1 MSYKVAAFYQFLPLP
16 DFENLRE
23 PLRNM
28 CVALDVRGIVL
39 LAAEGI
45 NGTVAGRDASID
57 ALMNQLQNGA
67 LFDGRLNNLELKF
80 STAAEMPFNR
90 MKVRL
95 KKEIVRLG
103 DPETDPN
110 AKVGT
115 YVDAADWNALIAQD
129 DVLLLDTRNAFEVEM
144 GTFEGAVDP
153 KITRFG
159 EFPEYASRAL
169 DAKKHK
175 KVAMFCTGGIRC
187 EKASSY
193 LLSQGF
199 EEVYHLKGGI
209 LKYLEDIPEAQ
220 SLWRGECF
228 VFDQRIAL
236 GHGLSERKSGGDGA
250 DHTDATEI
258 EMSEQAQT
266 EEAND

>member
-1 MSYKVAAFYQFLPLP
+1 MSYKVAAFYQFTALP

-28 CVALDVRGIVL
+28 CVALDVKGIVL

-45 NGTVAGRDASID
+45 NGTVAGRDGAID

-67 LFDGRLNNLELKF
+67 LFDGRLDSLELKF

-110 AKVGT
+110 ARVGV
-115 YVDAADWNALIAQD
+115 YVDAADWNALIGQD

-144 GTFEGAVDP
+144 GTFDGAVDP

-159 EFPEYASRAL
+159 EFPDYAARAL
-169 DAKKHK
+169 DPARHRKI
-175 KVAMFCTGGIRC
+175 AMFCTGGIRC

-236 GHGLSERKSGGDGA
+236 GHGLSQRSVT

-258 EMSEQAQT
+258 DIS

>member
-1 MSYKVAAFYQFLPLP
+1 MSYKVAAFYQFVTLP
-16 DFENLRE
+16 DFEALRE

-28 CVALDVRGIVL
+28 CVALDIKGIIL

-45 NGTVAGRDASID
+45 NGTVAGRDVAID
-57 ALMNQLQNGA
+57 ALVNQLQNGA
-67 LFDGRLNNLELKF
+67 LFDGRLDNLELKF
-80 STAAEMPFNR
+80 SGASEMPFNR

-110 AKVGT
+110 AKVGI
-115 YVDAADWNALIAQD
+115 YVDATDWNALIKQD
-129 DVLLLDTRNAFEVEM
+129 DVLLLDTRNGFEVEM

-159 EFPEYASRAL
+159 EFPDFAARAL
-169 DAKKHK
+169 DPNKHR

-228 VFDQRIAL
+228 VFDQRVAL
-236 GHGLSERKSGGDGA
+236 GHGLTERKTLDGAAA

-258 EMSEQAQT
+258 DISE
-266 EEAND
+266 ESND

>member
-1 MSYKVAAFYQFLPLP
+1 MSYKVAAFYQFVALP

-28 CVALDVRGIVL
+28 CVALDIRGIIL

-45 NGTVAGRDASID
+45 NGTVAGGDAAID
-57 ALMNQLQNGA
+57 ALMNQLQHGA

-80 STAAEMPFNR
+80 SAAANMPFNR

-115 YVDAADWNALIAQD
+115 YVDAADWNDLIKQD

-159 EFPEYASRAL
+159 EFPEFAGKSL
-169 DAKKHK
+169 DPDKHRK
-175 KVAMFCTGGIRC
+175 IAMFCTGGIRC

-199 EEVYHLKGGI
+199 KEVYHLKGGI

-228 VFDQRIAL
+228 VFDQRVAL
-236 GHGLSERKSGGDGA
+236 GHGLSERQELGGDRA

-258 EMSEQAQT
+258 DMSEQA
-266 EEAND
+266 ND

>member
-1 MSYKVAAFYQFLPLP
+1 MSYKVAAFYQFVALP

-28 CVALDVRGIVL
+28 CVALGVRGIIL

-45 NGTVAGRDASID
+45 NGTVAGHDAAID
-57 ALMNQLQNGA
+57 ALVNQLQNGA
-67 LFDGRLNNLELKF
+67 LFDGRLDNLELKF
-80 STAAEMPFNR
+80 SAASDMPFNR

-103 DPETDPN
+103 DPDTDPN
-110 AKVGT
+110 AKVGV
-115 YVDAADWNALIAQD
+115 YIDAADWNNLIKQD
-129 DVLLLDTRNAFEVEM
+129 DVLLIDTRNGFEVEM
-144 GTFEGAVDP
+144 GTFEGALDP

-159 EFPEYASRAL
+159 EFPDFAARAL
-169 DAKKHK
+169 DPGKHK
-175 KVAMFCTGGIRC
+175 KIAMFCTGGIRC

-236 GHGLSERKSGGDGA
+236 GHGLVERQDLSAKSA

-258 EMSEQAQT
+258 EMSEQA
-266 EEAND
+266 DD